1 MRVVSAAVPSSDKDE
16 SKNSVR
22 ELRRTDKGTGE
33 RARGLKVRNSRT
45 KRKTKPKEV
54 EESLWQLP
62 L

>member
-1 MRVVSAAVPSSDKDE
+1 MVSAAVPSSDKDE

-54 EESLWQLP
+54 GESLWQLP